1 MSVKVS
7 GFDKLEKELK
17 RMERN
22 AKELSK
28 TTEVPFDEL
37 FTDSFMNKHTPYSS
51 IDEFLTAGEFNA
63 QTSEEFEK
71 IPDKELDQF
80 VSKVTSFNTWEEMLD
95 EATSEYVLNKLGF

>member
-37 FTDSFMNKHTPYSS
+37 FTDSFMHKHTPYSS
-51 IDEFLTAGEFNA
+51 IDEFLTAGGFNA

-71 IPDKELDQF
+71 IPDEELNQF
-80 VSKVTSFNTWEEMLD
+80 VSKVTSFSTWEEMLD
-95 EATSEYVLNKLGF
+95 EATSEYVLSKLGF